1 MLQIHDW
8 LQNQAKGNMYLTLI
22 TIPSAIFLGCH
33 IVASHIRIV
42 ILQNYI
48 RLGVGVAVFFCLFLF
63 KGNIAHALKPPTQYL
78 QATKAKNS
86 VLVVGSEQ
94 EFPPFSTGMTDSEA
108 GGFTVELWKAVA
120 AEVGLAYTVRV
131 MPFHQLLQGFKEGQV
146 DVMIN
151 LAQSDKRKEFADFT
165 VPHVVVH
172 GAIFVR
178 KGTNNIRSER
188 DLAGKSI
195 IVLNADL
202 AHDYAASKGWQ
213 KQLVLVDTIQ
223 KGLELLASGK
233 HDAMLLSKLA
243 GLQSL
248 QATGLTNIEVL
259 KVKVGFS
266 QKFSF
271 AVQKGQSDLLS
282 QLNEG
287 LALTKS
293 NGTYNLIYEKWFG
306 VYEEHERGPKELLIY
321 FVPPI
326 VLLLALST
334 YFYYSRKLE
343 RKKAL
348 EEMRI
353 AAIAFETQEGI
364 MVMDVDSVILRVN
377 RAFTKITGFTPEEAI
392 GQTLSLLNSGRQNEG
407 FYRNM
412 WESIHRNGFWQG
424 EVWNR
429 RKNSEIY
436 PENITITAVKGA
448 KGEIL
453 NFVGIFTD
461 ITENKKQEEQRLIN
475 ESKYRSALVREV
487 HHRIKNNLQGVLLIM
502 DNLAT
507 KYPELKE
514 LMDSVKA
521 KVNSIAIVH
530 GIQGININS
539 QIIVVELINAIV
551 DNNQSLFNC
560 RIPLHVPDDLST
572 IFLAETEAVPTALM
586 LNELLINAIKH
597 SDDLTRVSVHLHYDI
612 SKQKMIIEI
621 KNVGRLSKDGTIDQ
635 PEFGTGL
642 QLVKSLMPQS
652 NLELFWKQDHDCVIT
667 TITLSPP
674 IITIE
679 PEPAT

>member
-1 MLQIHDW
+1 M
-8 LQNQAKGNMYLTLI
+8 
-22 TIPSAIFLGCH
+22 
-33 IVASHIRIV
+33 ASLIRIV
-42 ILQNYI
+42 FLQI
-48 RLGVGVAVFFCLFLF
+48 CIKPIHGFVFFFCLFIFESSIAYALTTPKLF
-63 KGNIAHALKPPTQYL
+63 PESNKSQ
-78 QATKAKNS
+78 NS
-86 VLVVGSEQ
+86 LLIVGSEQ
-94 EFPPFSTGMTDSEA
+94 EFPPFSTGMTDKDA
-108 GGFTVELWKAVA
+108 GGFTVDLWKAVA
-120 AEVGLAYTVRV
+120 AEVGLNYTIRV
-131 MPFHQLLQGFKEGQV
+131 MPFHQLLQAFKEGKV

-151 LAQSDKRKEFADFT
+151 LAQSDQRREFADFT
-165 VPHVVVH
+165 VPHVVVN

-178 KGTNNIRSER
+178 KDENNIRSES

-202 AHDYAASKGWQ
+202 AHDYAVSKGW
-213 KQLVLVDTIQ
+213 KNQLVLVDTIQ
-223 KGLELLASGK
+223 KGLKLLSSGK

-248 QATGLTNIEVL
+248 HATGLTNIEVL
-259 KVKVGFS
+259 SVKVGFS

-293 NGTYNLIYEKWFG
+293 NDTYNLIYEKWFG
-306 VYEEHERGPKELLIY
+306 VYEDHEAGLKKLMIY

-326 VLLLALST
+326 VLLLGLSV

-343 RKKAL
+343 RKQTL
-348 EEMRI
+348 DEMKI

-364 MVMDVDSVILRVN
+364 MVMDVNSVILRVN
-377 RAFTKITGFTPEEAI
+377 RAFTKITGFSPDEAI
-392 GQTLSLLNSGRQNEG
+392 GQTLNLLNSGRQNEG
-407 FYRNM
+407 FYHTM
-412 WESIHRNGFWQG
+412 WETIHQNGFWQG

-429 RKNSEIY
+429 RKNGEIY
-436 PENITITAVKGA
+436 PENLTITAVKNA
-448 KGEIL
+448 KGEIH

-461 ITENKKQEEQRLIN
+461 ITENKKLEEQRLIN

-507 KYPELKE
+507 KYPELKA
-514 LMDSVKA
+514 LMDSVKG

-530 GIQGININS
+530 GIQGVNVDS

-560 RIPLHVPDDLST
+560 QISLHIPDNLST
-572 IFLAETEAVPTALM
+572 IFLAEKEAVPTALM

-597 SDDLTRVSVHLHYDI
+597 SEDLTHVSVHLSYDFA
-612 SKQKMIIEI
+612 KQKMIIEI
-621 KNVGRLSKDGTIDQ
+621 KNVGRLSKDTTIDQ

-652 NLELFWKQDHDCVIT
+652 NLELFWKQDHDCVVT
-667 TITLSPP
+667 TITLSHP
-674 IITIE
+674 IITRE
-679 PEPAT
+679 PWLAT

>member
-1 MLQIHDW
+1 MLLIHGW

-33 IVASHIRIV
+33 IVASHIRTV

-48 RLGVGVAVFFCLFLF
+48 RLGLGVAVFFCLFLF
-63 KGNIAHALKPPTQYL
+63 KGNIAHALTPPTQYL
-78 QATKAKNS
+78 QANNAKNS

-131 MPFHQLLQGFKEGQV
+131 MPFHQLLQAFKDGQV

-188 DLAGKSI
+188 DLDGKSI

-202 AHDYAASKGWQ
+202 AHDYAVSKGWQ

-223 KGLELLASGK
+223 KGLKLLASGK

-271 AVQKGQSDLLS
+271 AVQKGYSDLLS

-306 VYEEHERGPKELLIY
+306 VYEEHERGLKELLIY
-321 FVPPI
+321 FAPPI

-343 RKKAL
+343 RKQAL
-348 EEMRI
+348 EEMRT

-364 MVMDVDSVILRVN
+364 MVMDVNSVILRVN

-392 GQTLSLLNSGRQNEG
+392 GQTLSLLNSGRHNEG

-412 WESIHRNGFWQG
+412 WESIHLNGFWQG

-429 RKNSEIY
+429 RKNGEIY
-436 PENITITAVKGA
+436 PENLTITAVKGA

-514 LMDSVKA
+514 MMDSVKA

-560 RIPLHVPDDLST
+560 RIPMHVQDDLST

-621 KNVGRLSKDGTIDQ
+621 KNVGRLSKDGTIDR

-642 QLVKSLMPQS
+642 QLVKSLMPQKH
-652 NLELFWKQDHDCVIT
+652 LELFWKQDHDCVIT
-667 TITLSPP
+667 IITLSPP
-674 IITIE
+674 IITKE

>member
-1 MLQIHDW
+1 M
-8 LQNQAKGNMYLTLI
+8 
-22 TIPSAIFLGCH
+22 
-33 IVASHIRIV
+33 ASLIRIV
-42 ILQNYI
+42 TLQNYI
-48 RLGVGVAVFFCLFLF
+48 KPTLGFVVFFCLFF
-63 KGNIAHALKPPTQYL
+63 IESSIAHALTPPTQYL
-78 QATKAKNS
+78 QANKEQNG
-86 VLVVGSEQ
+86 LLIVGSEQ
-94 EFPPFSTGMTDSEA
+94 EFPPFSTGMTDQEA
-108 GGFTVELWKAVA
+108 GGFTVDLWRAVA
-120 AEVGLAYTVRV
+120 TEVGLNYTIRV
-131 MPFHQLLQGFKEGQV
+131 MPFHQLLQAFKEGQV

-151 LAQSDKRKEFADFT
+151 LAQSEKRKEFADFT

-178 KGTNNIRSER
+178 KGANSIRSES

-195 IVLNADL
+195 IVLDADL
-202 AHDYAASKGWQ
+202 AHDYAVSKGWQ
-213 KQLVLVDTIQ
+213 QQLVLVDTVQ
-223 KGLELLASGK
+223 KGLLLLASGQ

-248 QATGLTNIEVL
+248 QSTGLTNIEVL

-282 QLNEG
+282 KLNEG

-293 NGTYNLIYEKWFG
+293 NDSYNLIYEKWFG
-306 VYEEHERGPKELLIY
+306 VYEDQETGLNELLIY
-321 FVPPI
+321 FVPLI
-326 VLLLALST
+326 ILLLGLST

-343 RKKAL
+343 RKRAL
-348 EEMRI
+348 DEMKI
-353 AAIAFETQEGI
+353 AVIAFETQEGI

-377 RAFTKITGFTPEEAI
+377 RAFTKITGFAPDEAI
-392 GQTLSLLNSGRQNEG
+392 GQTLHLLSSGRQSEA
-407 FYRNM
+407 FYGTM

-429 RKNSEIY
+429 RKNGEIY
-436 PENITITAVKGA
+436 PENLTITAVKGS

-502 DNLAT
+502 DNLAI
-507 KYPELKE
+507 KYPELSA

-539 QIIVVELINAIV
+539 QIIVVELIHAIV
-551 DNNQSLFNC
+551 NNNQTLFNC
-560 RIPLHVPDDLST
+560 CIPVQVTDDILT
-572 IFLAETEAVPTALM
+572 VFLVEKEAVPTALM

-597 SDDLTRVSVHLHYDI
+597 SDDLTRVSVQVSYDI
-612 SKQKMIIEI
+612 SQQIMSIEI
-621 KNVGRLSKDGTIDQ
+621 KNVGRLSKDASMDQ
-635 PEFGTGL
+635 PEFGIGL

-652 NLELFWKQDHDCVIT
+652 NLELFWRQDDDWVIT

-674 IITIE
+674 IITTE
-679 PEPAT
+679 PEIAT

>member
-1 MLQIHDW
+1 M
-8 LQNQAKGNMYLTLI
+8 
-22 TIPSAIFLGCH
+22 
-33 IVASHIRIV
+33 ASLIRIV
-42 ILQNYI
+42 ILQNCI
-48 RLGVGVAVFFCLFLF
+48 KQVLGFIVFFCLFIF
-63 KGNIAHALKPPTQYL
+63 ESSIAYALTPPKKLL
-78 QATKAKNS
+78 QANKAQNS
-86 VLVVGSEQ
+86 VLIVGSEQ
-94 EFPPFSTGMTDSEA
+94 EFPPFSTGMTDKEA

-120 AEVGLAYTVRV
+120 SEVGLNYTIRV
-131 MPFHQLLQGFKEGQV
+131 MPFHQLLRAFKEGQV

-165 VPHVVVH
+165 VPHVVVN

-178 KGTNNIRSER
+178 KGTHNIRSES
-188 DLAGKSI
+188 DLDGKSI

-202 AHDYAASKGWQ
+202 AHDYAVSKGWQ

-223 KGLELLASGK
+223 KGLKLLASGK

-306 VYEEHERGPKELLIY
+306 VYEEHERGLKELLIY

-326 VLLLALST
+326 LLLLALST

-343 RKKAL
+343 RKQAL

-364 MVMDVDSVILRVN
+364 MVMDVNSVILRVN
-377 RAFTKITGFTPEEAI
+377 RAFTKITGFTPEEAT

-429 RKNSEIY
+429 RKNGEIY
-436 PENITITAVKGA
+436 PENLTITAVKGA

-461 ITENKKQEEQRLIN
+461 ITENKKQEEQRLIK
-475 ESKYRSALVREV
+475 ESKYRSALIREV

-514 LMDSVKA
+514 LMVSVKS

-597 SDDLTRVSVHLHYDI
+597 SDDLSRVSVHLRYDI

-621 KNVGRLSKDGTIDQ
+621 KNVGRLSKGALIDQ

-674 IITIE
+674 IITTE
-679 PEPAT
+679 PELAT